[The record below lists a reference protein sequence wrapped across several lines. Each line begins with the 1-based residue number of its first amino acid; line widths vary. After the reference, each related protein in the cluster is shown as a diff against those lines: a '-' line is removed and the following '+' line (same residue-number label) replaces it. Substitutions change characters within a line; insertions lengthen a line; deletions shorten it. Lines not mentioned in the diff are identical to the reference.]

1 MQYFAAQLQPNILQ
15 FNPIRKQ
22 PIVQQQPLLTGM
34 NPKVKTHKTVKAVK
48 PIFML
53 LFSYLL
59 QQNTI
64 VNIDRKLLNVYNTT
78 NFSSNTM
85 IYYP

>member
-1 MQYFAAQLQPNILQ
+1 MRIETTLD
-15 FNPIRKQ
+15 RKQ
-22 PIVQQQPLLTGM
+22 GKGKTVQQQPLLTGM
-34 NPKVKTHKTVKAVK
+34 NPKVKTHEIVKAVK

-53 LFSYLL
+53 LFNNLL

-78 NFSSNTM
+78 N
-85 IYYP
+85 